1 MYRLYDKDR
10 YVASFELT
18 GDVLGS
24 PLRIVEHGSAPM
36 PLGVQD
42 EDFAAWLDSRKASR
56 HNGRLLRLMRELGCD
71 RLEGFIAATHAA
83 SLVDTYWV
91 REESETLTWRDVS
104 LYRNSFEETMSKLD
118 VKLEGTL

>member
-1 MYRLYDKDR
+1 MPQLFRVEFFMCGRAFVKQYPAERRLSCIACINKDR

-24 PLRIVEHGSAPM
+24 PLRIVEHGSAPL
-36 PLGVQD
+36 PLGVHD

-56 HNGRLLRLMRELGCD
+56 HNGRFLRLMRELGCD

-83 SLVDTYWV
+83 SLIDIRT
-91 REESETLTWRDVS
+91 
-104 LYRNSFEETMSKLD
+104 
-118 VKLEGTL
+118 G